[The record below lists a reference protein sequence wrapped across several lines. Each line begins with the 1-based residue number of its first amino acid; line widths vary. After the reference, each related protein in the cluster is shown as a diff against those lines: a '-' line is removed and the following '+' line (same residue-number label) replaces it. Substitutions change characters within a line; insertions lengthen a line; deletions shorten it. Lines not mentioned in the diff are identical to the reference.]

1 MATIKTIKIEYGLTF
16 SYGKT
21 YVKPAVGFEVELA
34 EGDQA
39 DEVIADTQEK
49 ARRLVHEEIDRALVL
64 DGQEPRFG
72 TAAKVDAED
81 TVPF

>member
-1 MATIKTIKIEYGLTF
+1 MPIFKEIKIEYGLTF

-21 YVKPAVGFEVELA
+21 YVKPTVGFTVELA
-34 EGDQA
+34 EGDNA
-39 DEVIADTQEK
+39 DEVIAATQAT

-72 TAAKVDAED
+72 TSTKADPSD
-81 TVPF
+81 TVAF

>member
-1 MATIKTIKIEYGLTF
+1 MATIKQITIEYGLTF

-21 YVKPAVGFEVELA
+21 YVKPTVGFTVELA
-34 EGDQA
+34 EGDRA
-39 DEVIADTQEK
+39 EEVIAVTQEK

-72 TAAKVDAED
+72 AMVKADPED

>member
-21 YVKPAVGFEVELA
+21 YVKPTVGFEVELA
-34 EGDQA
+34 EGDDA
-39 DEVIADTQEK
+39 VAVFVATQEK

-64 DGQEPRFG
+64 DGQEPHFG
-72 TAAKVDAED
+72 TTAKVDEAD
-81 TVPF
+81 VLPF